1 MERKEAKLAVTLLYS
16 QVTIMAMEVFE
27 KISKV
32 FDTRDVVKTSEFFE
46 EFNNWINPEVLLEI
60 LAMEKIVRVKEDRVE
75 LLETEELEM
84 EELMPVLFAWM
95 FLNRYE
101 NSIGY
106 KDEDEDEV
114 LGMLG
119 LD

>member
-1 MERKEAKLAVTLLYS
+1 MERKKAKLAVRLLYG
-16 QVTIMAMEVFE
+16 QATIMVMEIFE

-32 FDTRDVVKTSEFFE
+32 FDTRDVVKTSEFLE
-46 EFNNWINPEVLLEI
+46 EFNNWVNPEVLLEI
-60 LAMEKIVRVKEDRVE
+60 LAMEKIVRVKEDKVE

-84 EELMPVLFAWM
+84 EELMPVLFAWL

-101 NSIGY
+101 DSIRY
-106 KDEDEDEV
+106 EDEDEDEV
-114 LGMLG
+114 LEMLG